1 MVIFHSCVNVYQ
13 RVFIGWIGLTD
24 LCCEKNEKQASW
36 SCACVVLSHMSQL
49 VSKKNGKSCNLTCYV
64 HSIYSI
70 LHFAT
75 YFGLLLDWL
84 GFRIIQA
91 PTNPPIHHN
100 LSKAS
105 RRSHRMV
112 WSLNPVLSSLGNHS
126 VQWANTWKP
135 WKPWTRV
142 DSQMI
147 QGCLG
152 KTMDTM
158 EFELP
163 FCTVGSCNLPCV
175 QSWDFDELEW
185 PQWLTSRNHPSWG
198 WWTIIIHHHS
208 FWQNTKWELR
218 HWLNYG
224 LIWWFGGVLPKWST
238 VCELCKFDLA
248 FLNAFNAM
256 LMTGKSR
263 HSRPLNAKHCLIR
276 LG

>member
-1 MVIFHSCVNVYQ
+1 VFNEQIRESRESHGHVIF
-13 RVFIGWIGLTD
+13 
-24 LCCEKNEKQASW
+24 SW
-36 SCACVVLSHMSQL
+36 SFQGRFSDDPGLFGENHGYHGIWA
-49 VSKKNGKSCNLTCYV
+49 
-64 HSIYSI
+64 SI
-70 LHFAT
+70 F
-75 YFGLLLDWL
+75 
-84 GFRIIQA
+84 
-91 PTNPPIHHN
+91 
-100 LSKAS
+100 
-105 RRSHRMV
+105 
-112 WSLNPVLSSLGNHS
+112 
-126 VQWANTWKP
+126 
-135 WKPWTRV
+135 
-142 DSQMI
+142 
-147 QGCLG
+147 
-152 KTMDTM
+152 
-158 EFELP
+158 
-163 FCTVGSCNLPCV
+163 TVGSCTLPCV

-263 HSRPLNAKHCLIR
+263 HSRPLNAKHCLTW